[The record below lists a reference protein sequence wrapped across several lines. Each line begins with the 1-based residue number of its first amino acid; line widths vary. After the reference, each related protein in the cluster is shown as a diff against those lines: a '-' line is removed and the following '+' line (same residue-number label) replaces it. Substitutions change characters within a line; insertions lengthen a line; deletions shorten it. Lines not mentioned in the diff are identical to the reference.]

1 MEWHTKIEKKSEI
14 HSEIE
19 FQNKEHVPFPFE
31 FRKLIA
37 VGLFELSPSLSHSL
51 TLNINI
57 IPGDLVECLNS
68 ISDR

>member
-1 MEWHTKIEKKSEI
+1 MAVILVWRGILIEKKSEI

-37 VGLFELSPSLSHSL
+37 VGLFELSPSLSFPP
-51 TLNINI
+51 TKY
-57 IPGDLVECLNS
+57 
-68 ISDR
+68 

>member
-1 MEWHTKIEKKSEI
+1 MVWGQAWKRGSDFSMEGHTKIEKKSEI

-37 VGLFELSPSLSHSL
+37 VGLFELSPSLCFPP
-51 TLNINI
+51 TKY
-57 IPGDLVECLNS
+57 
-68 ISDR
+68 